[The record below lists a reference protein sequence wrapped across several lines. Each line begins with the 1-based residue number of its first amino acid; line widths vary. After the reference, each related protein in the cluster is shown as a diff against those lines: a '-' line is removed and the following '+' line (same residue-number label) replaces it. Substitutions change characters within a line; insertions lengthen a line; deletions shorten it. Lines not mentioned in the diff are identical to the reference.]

1 MDMDWDQLATVA
13 QLVTGAA
20 TLAVAIFLAVQL
32 RLQREDAERT
42 HLDSERDFG
51 FRNEEVLQDL
61 VLGVVGDESTSDLYW
76 KAAFDWESLSPTEVQ
91 RFRWLQQHLYLN
103 IWYAWQ
109 RKRDGEDN
117 SGFQYQMSLL
127 LEHPGQRRF
136 HEQWGRK
143 MLPGKSMFTE
153 LVEEIYEEMEARA
166 A

>member
-1 MDMDWDQLATVA
+1 MDWDQLATVA

-61 VLGVVGDESTSDLYW
+61 VLAVVGDESTSDLYW

-127 LEHPGQRRF
+127 IP
-136 HEQWGRK
+136 
-143 MLPGKSMFTE
+143 
-153 LVEEIYEEMEARA
+153 I
-166 A
+166 